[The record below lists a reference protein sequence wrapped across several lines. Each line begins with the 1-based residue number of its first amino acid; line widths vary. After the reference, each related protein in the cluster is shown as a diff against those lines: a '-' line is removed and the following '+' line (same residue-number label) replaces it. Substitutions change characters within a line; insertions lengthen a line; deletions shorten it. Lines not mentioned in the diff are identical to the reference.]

1 MEVIMTTLL
10 SKAFEKV
17 SSLPDTIQDA
27 IAMELLE
34 EIEWEKEWDNTIST
48 SSKELDILAEKALR
62 EFKQGK
68 TTEMGFDDL

>member
-1 MEVIMTTLL
+1 MTTLL
-10 SKAFEKV
+10 TKAFEKV
-17 SSLPDTIQDA
+17 SALPDTMQDA

-34 EIEWEKEWDNTIST
+34 EIEWEQEWDKTLAK

-68 TTEMGFDDL
+68 TSEMGFDDL